1 MQYFSMAN
9 GVPKIG
15 MVDLLRLMEEHSVT
29 VVNVLGREAY
39 ENLRIAGSVWIPFD
53 ILEERGWEML
63 DKERP
68 VVTYCASSSCGASLT
83 AAAILREHGID
94 ASAYEGGIKEWAE
107 AGLPVEGKLQYS
119 DFYRAGKC

>member
-1 MQYFSMAN
+1 M
-9 GVPKIG
+9 KREKHG
-15 MVDLLRLMEEHSVT
+15 MRFTCSWKRGGGVT
-29 VVNVLGREAY
+29 V
-39 ENLRIAGSVWIPFD
+39 NLFYII
-53 ILEERGWEML
+53 L

-68 VVTYCASSSCGASLT
+68 VVTYCSSSSCGASLT

-119 DFYRAGKC
+119 EFYRAGKC